1 MNEGY
6 GWNVFT
12 AEKIFYIDTIN
23 MYFMMQ
29 KLAGALSEFQMIGFI
44 ILFFFCYVQFLHQA
58 TTVEIPLEWN
68 SL

>member
-44 ILFFFCYVQFLHQA
+44 ILFFFC
-58 TTVEIPLEWN
+58 
-68 SL
+68 